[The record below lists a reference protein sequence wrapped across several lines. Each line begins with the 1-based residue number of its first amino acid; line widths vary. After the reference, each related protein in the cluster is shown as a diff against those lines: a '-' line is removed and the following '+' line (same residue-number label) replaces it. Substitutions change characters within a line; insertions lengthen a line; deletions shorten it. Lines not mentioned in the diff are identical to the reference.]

1 LVDDDESV
9 VLPETSHTLSHAQH
23 LGNGHVRLRG
33 ARPELGIAYV
43 GNDVAEDLSFDSDIR
58 PFAQRKQ
65 LQILLDGL
73 ERDLDGHPSEVPV
86 QHIVGILLYVGEEH
100 EESVLVRPPGLL
112 LVRQGFELLS
122 VLRTGQPF
130 AETICRVVLVEVDV
144 CVDPLVEDSDLSPDS
159 EIMMTLPGEGILPVA
174 EQVLR
179 AFVELFERI
188 PAFRGHPGDHRL
200 TALADGLLYI
210 EDLDH
215 LPAHI
220 ARIQDE
226 GFQHDSQRLLDI
238 LHLLPE
244 RGEVQTVP
252 GDDLEPYRESC
263 GRVDDEGQTRHHAH
277 RIHAVAA

>member
-1 LVDDDESV
+1 MTTSQLQLDRVGIQGEVRWDRQSTGRIRGLGLAVGLVDDDESV

-43 GNDVAEDLSFDSDIR
+43 GYDVAEDLSFDSDIR

-100 EESVLVRPPGLL
+100 EESILVRPPGLL
-112 LVRQGFELLS
+112 LVRQGFELLP

-159 EIMMTLPGEGILPVA
+159 EIMMTLSGEGILPVA

-179 AFVELFERI
+179 AFVELLKGYPRFAGILATIVLPPLR
-188 PAFRGHPGDHRL
+188 
-200 TALADGLLYI
+200 TASSTSKTSTI
-210 EDLDH
+210 
-215 LPAHI
+215 
-220 ARIQDE
+220 
-226 GFQHDSQRLLDI
+226 S
-238 LHLLPE
+238 LH
-244 RGEVQTVP
+244 T
-252 GDDLEPYRESC
+252 
-263 GRVDDEGQTRHHAH
+263 
-277 RIHAVAA
+277 